1 MRIYFA
7 GVDRPSFLPILWEN
21 GARNILISYAD
32 YRKSFAKFS
41 EHLSNYQFNI
51 LLDSGAYSA
60 FTRGIKLDV
69 REYADF
75 LLEFG
80 DWFEHC
86 FNLDVI
92 GDYEASWEN
101 QRYLESRGLKPVPV
115 VHYGEEPGLVEQLGK
130 EYDLVALGGMVPMST
145 RELDEWLRE
154 VFYGA
159 DGNLRNLPKLHGL
172 GLTTKSLLK
181 KYRFYSSDSTGWL
194 VGKKFGRIIND
205 TGTSIKVNRENQTDL
220 FSSNLNW
227 YLKMEKE
234 INKSPVKQQ
243 TQVITLF

>member
-80 DWFEHC
+80 DWFEYY

-130 EYDLVALGGMVPMST
+130 EYDLVALGGMVPIPT
-145 RELDEWLRE
+145 RELDVWLRE
-154 VFYGA
+154 VFYDT

-181 KYRFYSSDSTGWL
+181 KYWFYSSDSTRWL
-194 VGKKFGRIIND
+194 TGKKFKKYLIGE
-205 TGTSIKVNRENQTDL
+205 GTEIRDYDNKIPDL
-220 FSSNLNW
+220 FAHNLNW
-227 YLKMEKE
+227 HLEMEKE
-234 INKSPVKQQ
+234 INESPVKQQ